1 MAARILLTAL
11 VFFPLIVFGLYNCHI
26 VSSTFDILY
35 RNVVLRLCGNLS
47 PEEQATVDRIAAV
60 FKALVGIFYGWAIGF
75 SVRTILFA
83 ENDDDRDRAW
93 RWLRAISETVI
104 SMVLC
109 WSFVMGLL
117 AVPAGIQE
125 LWLE

>member
-1 MAARILLTAL
+1 MAARIALTAL
-11 VFFPLIVFGLYNCHI
+11 VSLPPIVFGLYNCHI
-26 VSSTFDILY
+26 VTSTFDILY

-47 PEEQATVDRIAAV
+47 PQEQATVDRIAAV

-75 SVRTILFA
+75 SVRTVLFA

-93 RWLRAISETVI
+93 RLLKAIAEIVI
-104 SMVLC
+104 CMVLC

-117 AVPAGIQE
+117 AVSAGIQE
-125 LWLE
+125 LWLK